1 MVSGVPTTGVA
12 DVLVWCGIVRTS
24 TEASPRLLEDK
35 LAVIQ
40 ETFDMLKPWRQL
52 KGFEFPLG
60 YTEVTPLFWCLSK
73 CSNR

>member
-12 DVLVWCGIVRTS
+12 DVLVWCGVVLTS
-24 TEASPRLLEDK
+24 TEACPPLLEDK

-40 ETFDMLKPWRQL
+40 ETFDMLKPWQQW

-60 YTEVTPLFWCLSK
+60 
-73 CSNR
+73 

>member
-40 ETFDMLKPWRQL
+40 ETFDTLKPW
-52 KGFEFPLG
+52 
-60 YTEVTPLFWCLSK
+60 
-73 CSNR
+73 